1 MHRLV
6 IAIAALG
13 GCGTT
18 ALPAGAVCKQT
29 ADCEADLMCL
39 DIAQINGTTCTVVGK
54 ACSVVCLDDMGCAM
68 LGPKFKCFAGC
79 GTDKFCGA
87 TQ

>member
-1 MHRLV
+1 MLKLA

-13 GCGTT
+13 ACGTT
-18 ALPAGAVCKQT
+18 ALPAGAVCKAT

-39 DIAQINGTTCTVVGK
+39 DVAQTTGGSCTVVGK
-54 ACSVVCLDDMGCAM
+54 ACSVVCQNDMGCAM
-68 LGPKFKCFAGC
+68 LGTNFKCFSGC